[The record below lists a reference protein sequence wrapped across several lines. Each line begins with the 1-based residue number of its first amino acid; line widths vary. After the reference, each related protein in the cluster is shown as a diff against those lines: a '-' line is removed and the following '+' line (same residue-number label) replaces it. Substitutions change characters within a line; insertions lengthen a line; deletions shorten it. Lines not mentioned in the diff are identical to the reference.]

1 MTWLDWGVMAL
12 YLFGMLLLAA
22 FIGRSQRHAQDYFLA
37 GNNMSSASLAASTIA
52 TQCSTN
58 SLMGAPAFVGFV
70 SGGGL
75 LWLQYE
81 LAVPLAMAALIFL
94 MIPARQ
100 TGATS
105 IYALLEDRLG
115 VASRRVASA
124 SFLLFRG
131 VATGVTIYGVAIV
144 LALLLDISFT
154 AAVALLM
161 VITIAYDLLGGLRA
175 VVVSDVV
182 QLALLSVTVLVSL
195 FLIADVVSWSAFFE
209 ARTETLVNDW
219 GVTGNDYGFWPMLIG
234 GFFLYMA
241 YYGCDQSQ
249 AQRVL
254 AAKDD
259 RAVQRVLFF
268 NGCFRFPLVLSYCL
282 LGLGLAAFAAGH
294 ADFVA
299 ALPEN
304 QAGEP
309 NYNLVFPLYVLE
321 NFAPGFVGLVMVGLM
336 AAAMSS
342 IDSAINSLSA
352 ATVEDFVKPFTDLSG
367 GQLLWTSRLATLG
380 WGVFSLALSF
390 QVEAIAPTV
399 LEAIN
404 KVGSMANGPL
414 LALFGTAVLLNGIRQ
429 AAALTGFFAGLC
441 ANLAVAVLAQD
452 VSWLWWNVIGFV
464 VAAGT
469 TLSLNPL
476 LGGSA
481 ATASWRYP
489 AWQPSVRGLGFMAL
503 LILAICA
510 SLQVFTTS

>member
-1 MTWLDWGVMAL
+1 MTGLDWSVMVL
-12 YLFGMLLLAA
+12 YLLGMLVLAA
-22 FIGRSQRHAQDYFLA
+22 VIGRRQRHAQDYFLA

-70 SGGGL
+70 GGGGL

-100 TGATS
+100 AGATS
-105 IYALLEDRLG
+105 IYALLEVRLG
-115 VASRRVASA
+115 SASRRVASA

-154 AAVALLM
+154 VAVALLM

-195 FLIADVVSWSAFFE
+195 FLIADVVSWPAFFE
-209 ARTETLVNDW
+209 ARTDTLVNDW
-219 GVTGNDYGFWPMLIG
+219 GVSGNDYGFWPMLIG

-254 AAKDD
+254 AARDD
-259 RAVQRVLFF
+259 GAVQRVLLF

-282 LGLGLAAFAAGH
+282 LGLGLAAFAGGH
-294 ADFVA
+294 ADFIA
-299 ALPEN
+299 SLPEN
-304 QAGEP
+304 QAGQP

-352 ATVEDFVKPFTDLSG
+352 ATVEDFVKPFVDLSQ
-367 GQLLWTSRLATLG
+367 GQQLWVSRLATLG
-380 WGVFSLALSF
+380 WGIFSLVLSF

-414 LALFGTAVLLNGIRQ
+414 LALFGVAVLLTGIRQ
-429 AAALTGFFAGLC
+429 VAALTGFFTGLG
-441 ANLAVAVLAQD
+441 ANLAVALLAQE

-464 VAAGT
+464 VATGV
-469 TLSLNPL
+469 TLTLNPL
-476 LGGSA
+476 LGG
-481 ATASWRYP
+481 ATTRARWQYP
-489 AWQPSVRGLGFMAL
+489 AWQPSVRGLGAMAL
-503 LILAICA
+503 FILAICV
-510 SLQVFTTS
+510 SLQLFTTS

>member
-1 MTWLDWGVMAL
+1 MTNLDWGVMGA
-12 YLFGMLLLAA
+12 YLAGMLVLAA
-22 FIGRSQRHAQDYFLA
+22 VIGRRQRNARDYFLA
-37 GNNMSSASLAASTIA
+37 GNDMSSGSLAASTIA

-58 SLMGAPAFVGFV
+58 SLMGAPAFVGFIG
-70 SGGGL
+70 GGGL

-94 MIPARQ
+94 MVPARQ
-100 TGATS
+100 ARATS

-115 VASRRVASA
+115 TATRRVASA
-124 SFLLFRG
+124 SFLVFRG
-131 VATGVTIYGVAIV
+131 VATGVTIYGVSIV
-144 LALLLDISFT
+144 LALLLDISFGT
-154 AAVALLM
+154 AVALLM

-182 QLALLSVTVLVSL
+182 QLALLSVTVIVSL
-195 FLIADVVSWSAFFE
+195 FLLADAVSWSAFFE

-219 GVTGNDYGFWPMLIG
+219 GVSGNDYGFWPMLIG
-234 GFFLYMA
+234 GLFLYMA

-259 RAVQRVLFF
+259 AAVQRVLLF

-282 LGLGLAAFAAGH
+282 LGLGLAAFAQGH
-294 ADFVA
+294 GDFIA
-299 ALPEN
+299 SLPEN
-304 QAGEP
+304 QAGAP

-321 NFAPGFVGLVMVGLM
+321 NFAPGFVGLVMVGLL

-352 ATVEDFVKPFTDLSG
+352 ATVEDFVKPFTELTEA
-367 GQLLWTSRLATLG
+367 QHLWVSRLATLG
-380 WGVFSLALSF
+380 WGLFSLALSF

-414 LALFGTAVLLNGIRQ
+414 LALFGVAVLLSGINQ
-429 AAALTGFFAGLC
+429 TAALTGFFGGLL
-441 ANLAVAVLAQD
+441 ANLVVALGAPQ

-464 VAAGT
+464 VALGL
-469 TLSLNPL
+469 TLAMTRVR
-476 LGGSA
+476 GGQIGI
-481 ATASWRYP
+481 TRWQYP
-489 AWQPSVRGLGFMAL
+489 AWQKTVGMLSGMAL
-503 LILAICA
+503 AILIICIVFDQLA
-510 SLQVFTTS
+510 